1 MVTNIDGLG
10 GVRPPTSVDAAR
22 PVAVIGDARQELYQR
37 ALQRLVGQ
45 SLQGQVLSRYTDG
58 SFLVKFADTAARVI
72 LPPGTEVG
80 DSLPLTLVSAQPR
93 PTFYLGNEA
102 DGKLAKSPLIY
113 LDPHG
118 SEEVE
123 LSDGSELPP
132 EAFAPKQTPEQ
143 SANRNLARQF
153 LQIDSLLR
161 PADRIAIERANSQFG
176 QIDQTDVQDPH
187 APARSAQAS
196 LSNAGQL
203 INSLLLSAQQK
214 GAPQALQGHTAIL
227 PAPQTN
233 SQEVA
238 SALHDTLAYSG
249 LFYESHV
256 SEWADGKRPIS
267 ELLREPQMQAGSNQQ
282 EKTQDNSPVAFAQ
295 LVNLQLNAHEQQSTH
310 WRGEIWPGQDME
322 WDVEK
327 QPQHSGGGADATPAW
342 QSTVRFNFPHLGTI
356 SARLYLQG
364 EHLQIQI
371 QTANP
376 EAAQALREQAP
387 ALSAALD
394 AAGSSLDSLLVQSD
408 ETPALI

>member
-1 MVTNIDGLG
+1 MATGLDSL
-10 GVRPPTSVDAAR
+10 GVRPPTAVEAAR
-22 PVAVIGDARQELYQR
+22 PVAAIGDTRQELYQR
-37 ALQRLVGQ
+37 ALQQLVGQ
-45 SLQGQVLSRYTDG
+45 SLQSQVLSRYTDG

-72 LPPGTEVG
+72 LPPGTQVG
-80 DSLPLTLVSAQPR
+80 SSVQLTLVSVQPR
-93 PTFYLGNEA
+93 PTFFLGNEA

-123 LSDGSELPP
+123 LSEESELPP
-132 EAFAPKQTPEQ
+132 QLLTQKQSQEQ
-143 SANRNLARQF
+143 SANRGLARQF

-161 PADRIAIERANSQFG
+161 QSDRIAIERAANQAGDAG
-176 QIDQTDVQDPH
+176 QLDSHDPH

-203 INSLLLSAQQK
+203 ISNLLSSAQQK
-214 GAPQALQGHTAIL
+214 GAPQALQGQNAIL

-233 SQEVA
+233 SHEVA

-267 ELLREPQMQAGSNQQ
+267 ELLREPQMQAATNQP
-282 EKTQDNSPVAFAQ
+282 KNTQDNNQLTFPQ
-295 LVNLQLNAHEQQSTH
+295 LVNLQLNVHEQQSTH
-310 WRGEIWPGQDME
+310 WRGEIWPGQNME

-327 QPQHSGGGADATPAW
+327 QPQHSNGGADATPAW
-342 QSTVRFNFPHLGTI
+342 QSTVRFNFPGLGNI

-371 QTANP
+371 KTDNADT
-376 EAAQALREQAP
+376 AQALREQAP
-387 ALSAALD
+387 VLSEALH

-408 ETPALI
+408 ETPSVI